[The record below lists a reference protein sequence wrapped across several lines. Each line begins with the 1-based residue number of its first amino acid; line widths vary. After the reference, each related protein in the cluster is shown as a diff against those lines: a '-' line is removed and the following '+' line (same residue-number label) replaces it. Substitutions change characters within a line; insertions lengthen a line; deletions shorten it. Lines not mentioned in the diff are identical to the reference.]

1 MYRLKGSFD
10 CGCAPLREVQSS
22 LRMTGLRVVVCAL
35 VVIAGVVAHG
45 QTARTSSDPRASA
58 APASTGQGVSP
69 QASSPQGLVIEPEE
83 LPGTY
88 PQGTYEVRFHARG
101 NYVPVLHWKLEKGA
115 LPQGIKL
122 QDDGTLHGQAQRPGE
137 FQFTVSVKD
146 GGQPQQAVQKQ
157 FTIKVVEA
165 IAVAWK
171 VPAHVNVS
179 RIEGSVEV
187 SNTTADDMDLT
198 FDVKAVAENGRATEI
213 GYQHYVL
220 TKGTIGMALP
230 FGENLPHGAYV
241 VYVNVVGEVPQRNAI
256 YRQQLETARALQ
268 VVPGP

>member
-10 CGCAPLREVQSS
+10 CGCASLREVQFS

-187 SNTTADDMDLT
+187 SNTTADDMNLT
-198 FDVKAVAENGRATEI
+198 FDVKAVADNGRATEI

-230 FGENLPHGAYV
+230 FGENLPYGAYV